1 MNHFKLIIDFDSTF
15 VKVETLD
22 ILAEVCFE
30 KEADKISKI
39 NAITDITK
47 KAMNGDI
54 PFDKALKK
62 RIKILK
68 ANKTEVHK
76 TLTIIKNNISES
88 FKRNQK
94 FFKENANNC
103 FIVSGGFREI
113 ILPIVKPYGFKDK
126 NVFGNNFIYKNDG
139 TIFAINGDNPLS
151 QEFGKI
157 KISNHINQNK
167 STSNKHKISIILG
180 DGYTDYEVNKYG
192 KADYFIQFVENINR
206 KSLNNKA
213 DAIAENFDDVIKF
226 IDKINEK

>member
-1 MNHFKLIIDFDSTF
+1 MDHFKLIIDFDSTF
-15 VKVETLD
+15 IKVETLD
-22 ILAEVCFE
+22 ILAAVCFE
-30 KEADKISKI
+30 NETDKANKI

-62 RIKILK
+62 RIKILN
-68 ANKTEVHK
+68 ANKTEVNK
-76 TLTIIKNNISES
+76 TLKIIKNNISDS

-113 ILPIVKPYGFKDK
+113 ILPVVKPYGFKDK

-139 TIFAINGDNPLS
+139 TIFTINRENPLS

-157 KISNHINQNK
+157 KISKHINQNK

-213 DAIAENFDDVIKF
+213 DIIAENFDDVINF